1 MICLINL
8 SFSLLVRRKMNIQS
22 LLQIDGTDIRVA
34 SLAQAG
40 LIIIIALVIVLSNT
54 IVLSSYINYRGW
66 F

>member
-1 MICLINL
+1 MIFLINL